1 MTKSIHVMQDEGLNK
16 NGELFL
22 RKHPEL
28 KVKLVEGSSLATA
41 VVLNNIPQG
50 TKQVY
55 TPFEDE
61 YEKLKAKLSNEAGN
75 NLVLS
80 KHNAPK
86 NWLGRR
92 VMSAWRIAG
101 IVHALEEWKVHECGN
116 MMFDIE
122 RIWQASLA
130 HGFRPLTN
138 VPN

>member
-1 MTKSIHVMQDEGLNK
+1 MQDEGLNE

-22 RKHPEL
+22 RNHPEL
-28 KVKLVEGSSLATA
+28 KVKLVDGSSLAVA

-50 TKQVY
+50 TKQV
-55 TPFEDE
+55 
-61 YEKLKAKLSNEAGN
+61 LLRGKLSKVSNSIALALCQRGIQ
-75 NLVLS
+75 
-80 KHNAPK
+80 

-130 HGFRPLTN
+130 HGFCPLTN